1 MAGAPAGLD
10 RLFAPAAIAVV
21 GASETPG
28 LARDLLVTLRARGY
42 PGAIYPVNPN
52 RDEVLGERCYPSL
65 AALPARVD
73 LAMVLTPPQ
82 IVPEVLADCGRA
94 GVGGAV
100 VVTAG
105 FAELGPAGRA
115 LQARAGEAARA
126 GGVHLLGPNAIG
138 FLNVR
143 GRVPAIAIPPRSV
156 PEDLR
161 SGPVAVISQSAGIL
175 ISTMEYGTQIG
186 LGFSLLVST
195 GNEEGLDTDT
205 CLDYLAG
212 DHETRVIGL
221 VLETVRDGRRFLA
234 TAARARA
241 AGKHL
246 VALKLGR
253 STRGADAVRTHTAG
267 LAGSAE
273 VFDAVCRDAGIDVA
287 STISGFADHLAFHG
301 RRRFGARGGLVAITI
316 SGGIKVLVA
325 DLADRAGVRLADLSG
340 ATRERLSRLIPSIS
354 VADNPLDVTAAA
366 IEDEALFAHVVDAL
380 DADPDVGVIALV
392 IHLKKKGGSPAHQRL
407 IRRFVARHAHT
418 TKQLVVISS
427 IPEGLSGYW
436 REEVATSPVPF
447 LNDLTAL
454 AALRGVTV
462 PRPAAGGASARAPE
476 IGAVRV
482 PAEVRALARG
492 GSGALAEAE
501 AYRLLEAAGIEVA
514 RFAVV
519 ASREAAVAA
528 AERIGYPVVAKA
540 AAAGLAHKAA
550 WGLVRLDLRTA
561 DEVARAYDALASAP
575 LPEGARRLGV
585 MVQAMARGVELLVG
599 TRVDPQFGPVLAV
612 GLGGVWAEALR
623 DVALALA
630 PADPGRVRAMLEGL
644 RAGPA
649 LRDAAAQGALDL
661 DAAALAAS
669 RVSHLAMAMAED
681 LASIEVNPLIVRE
694 RGCVAAD
701 ALAHPHAPAAP
712 PADGV

>member
-21 GASETPG
+21 GASEAPG

-42 PGAIYPVNPN
+42 AGAVYPVNPH
-52 RDEVLGERCYPSL
+52 RAAVLGERCYPSL
-65 AALPARVD
+65 AALPAPAD

-82 IVPEVLADCGRA
+82 TVPDVLAECGRA
-94 GVGGAV
+94 SVAGAV

-105 FAELGPAGRA
+105 FAEMGPAGRA
-115 LQARAGEAARA
+115 LQARAGDAARA
-126 GGVHLLGPNAIG
+126 AGVRLLGPNAIG
-138 FLNVR
+138 FYNVR
-143 GRVPAIAIPPRSV
+143 GRVPAIAIPPASV

-161 SGPVAVISQSAGIL
+161 AGPVAVVSQSAGIL
-175 ISTMEYGTQIG
+175 ISTMEYGAQIG

-195 GNEEGLDTDT
+195 GNEEDLGADA
-205 CLDYLAG
+205 CLDHLA
-212 DHETRVIGL
+212 DDPQTRVIGL
-221 VLETVRDGRRFLA
+221 VLETVRDGRRLLA
-234 TAARARA
+234 AAARARA

-253 STRGADAVRTHTAG
+253 SARGADAVRTHTAG

-301 RRRFGARGGLVAITI
+301 RRRPGAQGGLVAITI
-316 SGGIKVLVA
+316 SGGVKVLVA
-325 DLADRAGVRLADLSG
+325 DLAERAGVRLAELSA
-340 ATRERLSRLIPSIS
+340 ATRERLSRAIPSIS

-407 IRRFVARHAHT
+407 IRRFVARHAHVAS
-418 TKQLVVISS
+418 QLVVISS

-436 REEVATSPVPF
+436 KDEVATSPVPF
-447 LNDLTAL
+447 LNDLAAL
-454 AALRGVTV
+454 AVLRGATA
-462 PRPAAGGASARAPE
+462 PAPAGGADVGGPE
-476 IGAVRV
+476 AAGEVRV
-482 PAEVRALARG
+482 PAEVRALARD
-492 GSGALAEAE
+492 ARATLAEPD
-501 AYRLLEAAGIEVA
+501 AYRLLEAAGIAVA
-514 RFAVV
+514 RYAVV
-519 ASREAAVAA
+519 ASREAAMEA
-528 AERIGYPVVAKA
+528 AEAIGYPLALKA
-540 AAAGLAHKAA
+540 SAEGLAHKAA
-550 WGLVRLDLRTA
+550 LGLVRLDLRSA
-561 DEVARAYDALASAP
+561 HEVARAYDALAAAP
-575 LPEGARRLGV
+575 LPEGARRRGV
-585 MVQAMARGVELLVG
+585 VVQAMVRGVELLAG
-599 TRVDPQFGPVLAV
+599 ARVDPQFGPVLAV
-612 GLGGVWAEALR
+612 GLGGTWAEALR

-649 LRDAAAQGALDL
+649 LREAAARGALDL

-669 RVSHLAMAMAED
+669 RLSRLAVEMAGE
-681 LASIEVNPLIVRE
+681 LASIEVNPLVVRD
-694 RGCVAAD
+694 RGCVAVD
-701 ALAHPHAPAAP
+701 ALAQPGAPAAP
-712 PADGV
+712 PARVV